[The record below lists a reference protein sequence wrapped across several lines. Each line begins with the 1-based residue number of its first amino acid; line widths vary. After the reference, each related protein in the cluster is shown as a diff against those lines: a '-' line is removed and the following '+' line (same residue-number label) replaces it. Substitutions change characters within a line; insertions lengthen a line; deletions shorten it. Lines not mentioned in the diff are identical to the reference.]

1 MADINEKIE
10 KAVLTR
16 LLYLNATLVGIVTG
30 LVFGLGIFIATNFLI
45 LKGGPVVGPHLA
57 LLGQYFIG
65 YKVTFV
71 GSLIGLVYGSV
82 TGFVTGYVLAR
93 LYNWFARLRERKR
106 L

>member
-1 MADINEKIE
+1 MADLNEKIE
-10 KAVLTR
+10 KAILTR
-16 LLYLNATLVGIVTG
+16 LLYLNAILVGVVTG
-30 LVFGLGIFIATNFLI
+30 LVLGLGIFVATNFLI

-82 TGFVTGYVLAR
+82 TGFIIGYVVAR
-93 LYNWFARLRERKR
+93 LYNWFARLRD
-106 L
+106 